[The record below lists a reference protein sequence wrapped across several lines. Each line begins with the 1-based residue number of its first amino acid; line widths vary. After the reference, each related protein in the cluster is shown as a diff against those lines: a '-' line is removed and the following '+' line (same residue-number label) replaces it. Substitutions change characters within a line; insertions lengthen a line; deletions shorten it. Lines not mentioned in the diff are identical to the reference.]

1 MLIHLIYVSKATMPM
16 QEADLVALLEQSR
29 ARNLRQ
35 DVTGMLLY
43 ADGSFLQVL
52 EGRVAD
58 VDAIFGSI
66 QRDARNT
73 DIFLIARDAILERS
87 FPGWS
92 MGFANAS
99 GLSPEKLPGFS
110 RFLELQADEL
120 PDGDAGGIAMS
131 LLTLFR
137 AGNP

>member
-1 MLIHLIYVSKATMPM
+1 MLIHLVYVSKATRPM
-16 QEADLVALLEQSR
+16 QDGDLVSLLEQCR
-29 ARNLRQ
+29 RRNLRQ

-52 EGRVAD
+52 EGRPAD
-58 VDAIFGSI
+58 VEAIFASI
-66 QRDARNT
+66 LRDTRNT
-73 DIFLIARDAILERS
+73 DVFLIARDAILNRN

-120 PDGDAGGIAMS
+120 PDADSGGIAMS
-131 LLTLFR
+131 LLSLFR
-137 AGNP
+137 ENNP